1 MKKRKKSKQQKKDSN
16 KNFIFFLLMVL
27 AGSIS
32 FVLNED
38 NYLEDVFLP
47 VVYGFGILIAGL
59 FIFGILPN
67 ILGNYKIVRKD
78 DNEE

>member
-1 MKKRKKSKQQKKDSN
+1 
-16 KNFIFFLLMVL
+16 MVV

-32 FVLNED
+32 FALNQD

-59 FIFGILPN
+59 FVFGILPN
-67 ILGNYKIVRKD
+67 IIGNYKIVKKD
-78 DNEE
+78 DNEV

>member
-1 MKKRKKSKQQKKDSN
+1 
-16 KNFIFFLLMVL
+16 LMVL

>member
-1 MKKRKKSKQQKKDSN
+1 MRKRKKSKQQKKDPN
-16 KNFIFFLLMVL
+16 KNFIFFLLMVV

-32 FVLNED
+32 FALNQD

-59 FIFGILPN
+59 FVFGILPN
-67 ILGNYKIVRKD
+67 IIGNYKIVKKD
-78 DNEE
+78 DNEF